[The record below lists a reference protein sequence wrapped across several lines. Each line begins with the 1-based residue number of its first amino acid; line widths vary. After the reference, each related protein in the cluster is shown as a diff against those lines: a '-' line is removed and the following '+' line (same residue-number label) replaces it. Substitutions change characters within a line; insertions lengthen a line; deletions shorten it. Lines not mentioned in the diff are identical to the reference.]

1 MHMAL
6 TGLFRAKWTNQIH
19 DEWITSLLED
29 RTDLT
34 LTQLTRTRQLMD
46 VHVLDALV
54 EGYEHR
60 IDALAL
66 PDPDDRHVLAATIE
80 SKSSLIVTWNIVDFP
95 EGALA
100 PHGIVAVTPDDFVLD
115 QIDLSVELL
124 IQAVC
129 RHKESLKNPALTW
142 PEYYANLE
150 RQRLVGTVS
159 RLRDLIPDT
168 MTGTTQP
175 SPQPCHLPPV
185 IPSLSRHHPYRQVR
199 RRCVT

>member
-1 MHMAL
+1 MLSQFTVIYDASVLYPAPVRDLLMHLAL

-29 RTDLT
+29 RPDLT

-46 VHVLDALV
+46 AHVLDALV

-66 PDPDDRHVLAATIE
+66 PDPDDRHVLAAAIE
-80 SKSSLIVTWNIVDFP
+80 SKSSLIVTWNISDFP

-100 PHGIVAVTPDDFVLD
+100 PLGIVAVTPDDFVLD
-115 QIDLSVELL
+115 QLDLSAELI
-124 IQAVC
+124 IQAVR
-129 RHKESLKNPALTW
+129 RHKESLENPALTW

-150 RQRLVGTVS
+150 RQRLVGTVL
-159 RLRDLIPDT
+159 RLRELIPDT
-168 MTGTTQP
+168 ITGTTQP
-175 SPQPCHLPPV
+175 SP
-185 IPSLSRHHPYRQVR
+185 
-199 RRCVT
+199 